1 MSGPRNERL
10 FGVKWSER
18 ARPGVLEVSEFSPEW
33 VAEQS
38 QSVWVIDVREREELL
53 GPLGHVP
60 GSAWVA
66 LEQVADIA
74 AKLGVSAPVV
84 LVSRSGRRAA
94 RAALYLQ
101 ELGMRY
107 VAILA
112 GGMLAWKAAGFAA
125 SRHER
130 VFEKVLE
137 PRVLDAED
145 VTGPMTPERIRAHV
159 EIPARCGGCGS
170 PPCSSMASA
179 RAWMAGMSRA

>member
-66 LEQVADIA
+66 LEQVAVDRGEA
-74 AKLGVSAPVV
+74 GVSAPVV

-125 SRHER
+125 TAMSASSRR
-130 VFEKVLE
+130 SRSGFV
-137 PRVLDAED
+137 RGGCD
-145 VTGPMTPERIRAHV
+145 RAHDPGAHPGARGRSQPGAV
-159 EIPARCGGCGS
+159 GAAHRPAHQWQALVRGWPG
-170 PPCSSMASA
+170 
-179 RAWMAGMSRA
+179 